1 MTNQL
6 QTQNKR
12 DISTDT
18 SVWTF
23 QDIKRYYD
31 PQDLLTEKQVGQA
44 LSLIKGRNLNPL
56 LNEVY
61 IVAYKKKNGGAE
73 FSLIVSKEAF
83 LKRAAQNPNY
93 EGFEA
98 GVVVVDDSG
107 DMVERKGAL
116 LLPNDTL
123 VGGWAR
129 VYRKNFKVPVEVFV
143 SREEYDKKQSTWNA
157 MPATM
162 IRKTALVNAL
172 REAFP
177 EDLGNMYTEDD
188 GGETFDRIKDVT
200 PRETQEDVK
209 ARKMAQIEQQRQE
222 QPQPVQPEQELVE
235 ETEGTEEQP
244 QPNFISD
251 EQHDTIMQQINELAL
266 ITGQATETVGNYYM
280 KKYKLNDFHE
290 LLVAGFNVV
299 SNDIQTQIN
308 NRKG

>member
-1 MTNQL
+1 MTNNQL
-6 QTQNKR
+6 STQNKR
-12 DISTDT
+12 DIAIDT

-23 QDIKRYYD
+23 QDVKRYFD
-31 PQDLLTEKQVGQA
+31 PQNLLTEKQVGQA

-56 LNEVY
+56 ANEVY
-61 IVAYKKKNGGAE
+61 IVAYKKKSGGTE

-98 GVVVVDDSG
+98 GVVTVDDEG
-107 DMVERKGAL
+107 VMHERKGAL
-116 LLPNDTL
+116 MLPGDTL

-129 VYRKNFKVPVEVFV
+129 VYRKNFKVPVEIFV
-143 SREEYDKKQSTWNA
+143 SREEYDKKQSTWNS

-200 PRETQEDVK
+200 PQESREDIV
-209 ARKMAQIEQQRQE
+209 ARKMAEIERFNK
-222 QPQPVQPEQELVE
+222 EQEANHADPEPAQTE
-235 ETEGTEEQP
+235 ETIQG
-244 QPNFISD
+244 
-251 EQHDTIMQQINELAL
+251 
-266 ITGQATETVGNYYM
+266 
-280 KKYKLNDFHE
+280 E
-290 LLVAGFNVV
+290 LLDGELEY
-299 SNDIQTQIN
+299 
-308 NRKG
+308 

>member
-1 MTNQL
+1 MLGGINDYDTVKIALHPLKMRNKGIQNKKEDKDMTNQL

-18 SVWTF
+18 SAWTF

-177 EDLGNMYTEDD
+177 EDLGSMYTEDD

-200 PRETQEDVK
+200 PQETQEDVR
-209 ARKMAQIEQQRQE
+209 ARKMAQIEQMKQE
-222 QPQPVQPEQELVE
+222 QTHFQQTSESNSQPVANSQ
-235 ETEGTEEQP
+235 
-244 QPNFISD
+244 
-251 EQHDTIMQQINELAL
+251 NEPVQ
-266 ITGQATETVGNYYM
+266 G
-280 KKYKLNDFHE
+280 E
-290 LLVAGFNVV
+290 LL
-299 SNDIQTQIN
+299 DY
-308 NRKG
+308 

>member
-1 MTNQL
+1 MTNDNQMTT
-6 QTQNKR
+6 QTKR
-12 DISTDT
+12 DISVDT

-23 QDIKRYYD
+23 QDVKRYFD
-31 PQDLLTEKQVGQA
+31 PQNLLTEKQVGQA

-56 LNEVY
+56 ANEVY
-61 IVAYKKKNGGAE
+61 IVAYKNKSGGTE

-98 GVVVVDDSG
+98 GVVTVDDEG
-107 DMVERKGAL
+107 VMHERKGAIM
-116 LLPNDTL
+116 LPGDTL

-129 VYRKNFKVPVEVFV
+129 VYRKNFKVPVEIFV
-143 SREEYDKKQSTWNA
+143 SREEYDKKKSTWNS

-200 PRETQEDVK
+200 PQVPQESREDVV
-209 ARKMAQIEQQRQE
+209 ARKMAQIEQFNR
-222 QPQPVQPEQELVE
+222 EQEVSSVVPE
-235 ETEGTEEQP
+235 METEAPHEPIQG
-244 QPNFISD
+244 
-251 EQHDTIMQQINELAL
+251 
-266 ITGQATETVGNYYM
+266 
-280 KKYKLNDFHE
+280 E
-290 LLVAGFNVV
+290 LLDD
-299 SNDIQTQIN
+299 NDLDY
-308 NRKG
+308 

>member
-1 MTNQL
+1 MTTNQMTT
-6 QTQNKR
+6 QTKR
-12 DISTDT
+12 DISVDT

-23 QDIKRYYD
+23 QDVKRYFD
-31 PQDLLTEKQVGQA
+31 PQNLLTEKQVGQA

-56 LNEVY
+56 ANEVY
-61 IVAYKKKNGGAE
+61 IVAYKNKSGGTE

-98 GVVVVDDSG
+98 GVVTVDDEG
-107 DMVERKGAL
+107 VMHERKGAIM
-116 LLPNDTL
+116 LPGDTL

-129 VYRKNFKVPVEVFV
+129 VYRKNFKVPVEIFV
-143 SREEYDKKQSTWNA
+143 SREEYDKKKSTWNS

-200 PRETQEDVK
+200 PQVPQESREDVV
-209 ARKMAQIEQQRQE
+209 ARKMAQIEQFNR
-222 QPQPVQPEQELVE
+222 EQETSPVVPEMELEVPHE
-235 ETEGTEEQP
+235 PIQGELL
-244 QPNFISD
+244 D
-251 EQHDTIMQQINELAL
+251 DNELD
-266 ITGQATETVGNYYM
+266 Y
-280 KKYKLNDFHE
+280 
-290 LLVAGFNVV
+290 
-299 SNDIQTQIN
+299 
-308 NRKG
+308 